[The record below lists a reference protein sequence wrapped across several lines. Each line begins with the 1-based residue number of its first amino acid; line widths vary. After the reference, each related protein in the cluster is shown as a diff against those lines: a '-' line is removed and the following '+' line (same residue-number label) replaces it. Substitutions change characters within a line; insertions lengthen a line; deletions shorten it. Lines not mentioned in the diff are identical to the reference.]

1 MVFGRV
7 NRFEWILV
15 AATLVAISPFWV
27 VGLRLVF
34 LNSPV
39 IESIFSVGLIGADL
53 LLSVPFFVFIAAL
66 LIVAEALWLIYCLL
80 SPGTLFDRE
89 LRWKKGMPYGRL
101 APHIVVLGI
110 VLLTYG
116 CRDMLHIQ
124 DTLAGIGKL

>member
-1 MVFGRV
+1 
-7 NRFEWILV
+7 
-15 AATLVAISPFWV
+15 
-27 VGLRLVF
+27 
-34 LNSPV
+34 
-39 IESIFSVGLIGADL
+39 VGLIGADL